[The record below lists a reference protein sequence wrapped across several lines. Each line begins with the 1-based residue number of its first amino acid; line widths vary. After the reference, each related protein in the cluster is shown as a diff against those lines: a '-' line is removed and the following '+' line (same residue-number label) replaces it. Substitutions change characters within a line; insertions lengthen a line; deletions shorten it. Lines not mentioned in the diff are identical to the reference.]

1 MEINCVRCNQAVETD
16 SCYCATCGLPQLQYS
31 AENVPGQAPPE
42 RWNEPI
48 RDASM
53 VDWKRALPTV
63 LMLGIAAGLL
73 SSEVSPMGRLGLF
86 WMSSAAALAVALY
99 LRSQRPAWIT
109 VGAGARIG
117 LVTGLLGAWIAFSA
131 NGGALFVQR
140 VVLHHGSQIDA
151 DWMNNISA
159 GEQLSKQM
167 FESMGPMFAAQEEAA
182 EAQNRTWMLS
192 SEGHAGGQA
201 SNLAIASCFLL
212 LFAIAGGALGARF
225 QARTRRP
232 QV

>member
-1 MEINCVRCNQAVETD
+1 MEITCIRCNQAVEAD

-48 RDASM
+48 RDAST

-63 LMLGIAAGLL
+63 LMLGIMAGLL
-73 SSEVSPMGRLGLF
+73 SSGVSPMGHLGLF

-131 NGGALFVQR
+131 NGGALFVKR
-140 VVLHHGSQIDA
+140 VVFHQSSQIEA
-151 DWMNNISA
+151 DWKAYIDLTDQV
-159 GEQLSKQM
+159 GQQM
-167 FESMGPMFAAQEEAA
+167 WASMGPSFEAQQKA
-182 EAQNRTWMLS
+182 EAEQNRAWMLS
-192 SEGHAGGQA
+192 PQGHAGWEA
-201 SNLAIASCFLL
+201 LLLAVSSGFLL

-225 QARTRRP
+225 QARARRP